1 MTQSDFGGPLT
12 PHKIDEMGGMTVGL
26 HPGMHS
32 PLHVLLWFTALFYS
46 SKAFWRLPCRGRS
59 GLARMDPLISPGTP
73 SYHVHSIHGS
83 SGFTMSADAGT
94 LKQAPCTSCA
104 VEQDKSAYWTP
115 ALYFM
120 HENNDTELV
129 DSVGGMLV
137 YYLLYGDNVTAFPE
151 GFRMIA
157 GDPFQ
162 RDFQWPIPDPPQS
175 EWAGSDISQAALRQK
190 AVGFNCLNYA
200 NPPEPSLGRHFLPN
214 KTFIDQHC
222 ADGLRLEIMFPSCWN
237 GHAADSVDHKSHL
250 AYPSLVMD
258 GVCPPGFEARVVSM
272 FYETIWDTTAFAAQ
286 AGTFVLS
293 NGDPTGFGYH
303 GDFMNGWES
312 GVLEKAVAQCTN
324 PSGMVEDCP
333 LFDLQAE
340 SKQKLCTVEI
350 PAELKN
356 EDVHHW
362 NKALPHDLAVQY
374 GPAYASPIV
383 FYTNPTPSVTPSGCQ
398 SPSISS
404 LSPHKRSGPWK
415 HRHGAYKH

>member
-1 MTQSDFGGPLT
+1 MSREKWTRTDGSP
-12 PHKIDEMGGMTVGL
+12 DESGN
-26 HPGMHS
+26 
-32 PLHVLLWFTALFYS
+32 AL
-46 SKAFWRLPCRGRS
+46 
-59 GLARMDPLISPGTP
+59 
-73 SYHVHSIHGS
+73 HSIHGS
-83 SGFTMSADAGT
+83 S
-94 LKQAPCTSCA
+94 
-104 VEQDKSAYWTP
+104 DKSAYWTP

-129 DSVGGMLV
+129 NSHVTAAIS

-157 GDPFQ
+157 GDTFQ

-190 AVGFNCLNYA
+190 AVGVNCLNYA
-200 NPPEPSLGRHFLPN
+200 NPPEPSLSRHFLPD
-214 KTFIDQHC
+214 KAFIDQHC
-222 ADGLRLEIMFPSCWN
+222 ADGLRLEIMFPSSWD
-237 GHAADSVDHKSHL
+237 GRAADSVDHKSHL

-258 GVCPPGFEARVVSM
+258 GAWDCLMLSRKLTREFRRWNVGFESRVVSM
-272 FYETIWDTTAFAAQ
+272 FYETIWNTTAFAAQ

-312 GVLEKAVAQCTN
+312 GVLEKAVAQCMN

-333 LFDLQAE
+333 VFDLQAE
-340 SKQKLCTVEI
+340 SIQELCTVEI
-350 PAELKN
+350 PAVLKN

-383 FYTNPTPSVTPSGCQ
+383 FYINPTPSVTPSGCQ
-398 SPSISS
+398 GPSISS
-404 LSPHKRSGPWK
+404 LPSPHKRSGRWK